1 MFDTLPPPALTVLG
15 AVAWVVLGLSLL
27 ESGAAKLKGIDG
39 LLLGRQQ
46 YVILPRLAALP
57 AARLARPA
65 TSGGAGR
72 GATGRVEG
80 AP

>member
-15 AVAWVVLGLSLL
+15 AVARVVLGLSLL
-27 ESGAAKLKGIDG
+27 ESGAAKRKDIDR
-39 LLLGRQQ
+39 LVLGRQL
-46 YVILPRLAALP
+46 YVILLRLAAPP
-57 AARLARPA
+57 AARLEIPA
-65 TSGGAGR
+65 TSGGTGR